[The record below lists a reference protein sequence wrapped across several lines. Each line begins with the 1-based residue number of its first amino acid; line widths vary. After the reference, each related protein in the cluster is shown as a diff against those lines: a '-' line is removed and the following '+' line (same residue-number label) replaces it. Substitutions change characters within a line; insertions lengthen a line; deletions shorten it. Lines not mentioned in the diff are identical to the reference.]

1 METERRAWK
10 ECRAQADGKRIVGHA
25 IVFDSRSENLG
36 GFVEVI
42 ASEAVDRALSEG
54 ADVRAL
60 VDHDSGKVIGR
71 TRAGTM
77 TMKKDD
83 RGLRVMIEPDEEIS
97 YARDIMRAVAR
108 GDVSGF
114 SFGFQVL
121 SDSWDYEQK
130 TPLRTILDMRLAEIS
145 VVAFPAYAATDA
157 SVAMRSLR
165 EFQAAKPMRDA
176 KWYDTKLRLAR

>member
-10 ECRAQADGKRIVGHA
+10 ECRAQSDGARITGHA
-25 IVFDSRSENLG
+25 IVFDSQSENLG

-42 ASEAVDRALSEG
+42 APEAVDRALSEG

-77 TMKKDD
+77 TMVKDGK
-83 RGLRVMIEPDEEIS
+83 GLKVMIQPDTEIS

-157 SVAMRSLR
+157 SVAMRSLQA
-165 EFQAAKPMRDA
+165 FQAAKPMRDSN
-176 KWYDTKLRLAR
+176 WYDTKLRLAR